1 MKPIKILITSLVVWV
16 IIFLWFIQ
24 SPFLEAYVSSLLLLT
39 WTVIAIFTAG
49 NVNELMQDDED
60 IVPPLKWLTSATT
73 ILILVI
79 WTQVMHALYPF
90 LPPFWH

>member
-1 MKPIKILITSLVVWV
+1 MKPVKILITSLVIWMV
-16 IIFLWFIQ
+16 IFLWFIQ
-24 SPFLEAYVSSLLLLT
+24 SPFLEAYTSSLLLLS

-79 WTQVMHALYPF
+79 WAQVMHALYPF